1 MNAIPGKQVTK
12 QVRRRLT
19 GRKKQTPNKGK
30 NMKTPI
36 SKFTLRTITTSIAIA
51 LTAAALSAGVQAKSI
66 SGQSVKIFEADFESR
81 KVVQVEAGVFH
92 FVPGQVAPIHT
103 HTAPAVGYVVK
114 GEIIYQV
121 EGEKQLLLR
130 EGDAFYE
137 PVGPRILRFDN
148 ASATEAAIFVD
159 FNLEQE
165 GEPFIVF
172 EKPPTE
178 NIDRRTLPTVKLSG
192 KPVDKVNI
200 FKRDLAPNEI
210 VKINNDEPTLGIVA
224 QGVVIIHEP
233 GKSALRIVAGASFA
247 LPDANSGA
255 SITNASSE
263 APAKVITFRV
273 L

>member
-1 MNAIPGKQVTK
+1 MNTLIKNFALKTVT
-12 QVRRRLT
+12 T
-19 GRKKQTPNKGK
+19 G
-30 NMKTPI
+30 
-36 SKFTLRTITTSIAIA
+36 IALA
-51 LTAAALSAGVQAKSI
+51 LTAAALSGTVQAKPSAA
-66 SGQSVKIFEADFESR
+66 QSVKIFEANFEAR
-81 KVVQVEAGVFH
+81 NVVQVEAGDFH

-121 EGEKQLLLR
+121 EGEKQIILR

-137 PVGPRILRFDN
+137 PAGPRILRFDN
-148 ASATEAAIFVD
+148 ASATEEAIFVD
-159 FNLEQE
+159 FNLEQA

-192 KPVDKVNI
+192 KSVDQVNI
-200 FKRDLAPNEI
+200 FKRDLAPSEMI
-210 VKINNDEPTLGIVA
+210 SLNNSAPALGIVA
-224 QGVVIIHEP
+224 QGVVIISEP
-233 GKSALRIVAGASFA
+233 GKPTQRVVAGASFA
-247 LPDANSGA
+247 IPKANSKA
-255 SITNASSE
+255 VLANASSE